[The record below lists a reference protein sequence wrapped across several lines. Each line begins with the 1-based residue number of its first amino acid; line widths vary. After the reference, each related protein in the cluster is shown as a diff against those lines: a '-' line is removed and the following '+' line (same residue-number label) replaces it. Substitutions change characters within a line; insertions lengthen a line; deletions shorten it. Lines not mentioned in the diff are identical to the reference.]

1 METQFK
7 DERTGCTIYAPL
19 GLTLIHATMRNCDL
33 VPVFLRALRGTNE
46 YKHFMLECKRVKD
59 LRVVIDLNASDQDER
74 WLSEA
79 MANFVEDLFDA
90 LNNYA
95 PEGYYFGSHPGDGSD
110 YGYWTDEFANIQV

>member
-1 METQFK
+1 MERQFK

-19 GLTLIHATMRNCDL
+19 GGTLIHATMRNCDL
-33 VPVFLRALRGTNE
+33 VPVFLRALRGTKE